1 MSAVFLILLL
11 LPAGAGVCAVARCQ
25 LAEGLAVAMLGLVAA
40 GYLLALAGL
49 LPLLG
54 LLPWAIGLCLLFPL
68 GPSADKIRYAP
79 QEAAASGADRVLSRH
94 AADRIRALG
103 ETAPRLWL
111 ITANDGGAAELRI
124 RYDLLPLQLPAH
136 AVILMADVPEG
147 LIWAREIS
155 PKDWS
160 RELAESYDYVYIYCP
175 DDQFVADYLSV
186 FEPGSQSEV
195 VNDRMFRVIR
205 QGDGSAKLRCID
217 SVAAQPMKNAE

>member
-79 QEAAASGADRVLSRH
+79 R
-94 AADRIRALG
+94 
-103 ETAPRLWL
+103 P
-111 ITANDGGAAELRI
+111 
-124 RYDLLPLQLPAH
+124 PA
-136 AVILMADVPEG
+136 G
-147 LIWAREIS
+147 R
-155 PKDWS
+155 
-160 RELAESYDYVYIYCP
+160 
-175 DDQFVADYLSV
+175 
-186 FEPGSQSEV
+186 
-195 VNDRMFRVIR
+195 
-205 QGDGSAKLRCID
+205 
-217 SVAAQPMKNAE
+217 

>member
-1 MSAVFLILLL
+1 M
-11 LPAGAGVCAVARCQ
+11 
-25 LAEGLAVAMLGLVAA
+25 
-40 GYLLALAGL
+40 
-49 LPLLG
+49 
-54 LLPWAIGLCLLFPL
+54 
-68 GPSADKIRYAP
+68 
-79 QEAAASGADRVLSRH
+79 
-94 AADRIRALG
+94 G

-155 PKDWS
+155 PEDWS

-175 DDQFVADYLSV
+175 EDQFVADYLSV